1 MLYFIADT
9 HFGDQKIIAYC
20 NRPFSSLE
28 DMTEKII
35 SKWNNK
41 VKENDIVF
49 MLGDLSFY
57 DLELISFFR
66 HIIVLRGDKN
76 G

>member
-9 HFGDQKIIAYC
+9 HFGDPKIIPYC
-20 NRPFSSLE
+20 HKPFSLLD

-41 VKENDIVF
+41 VKENGIVF
-49 MLGDLSFY
+49 MLGDL
-57 DLELISFFR
+57 
-66 HIIVLRGDKN
+66 N
-76 G
+76 